1 MANVSNKYDPPA
13 QTASNTVLFEMMM
26 HYKRRMEFAEEYG
39 AHQRKRAK
47 MIEEVW
53 GEEIQ
58 ERERQLDVMR
68 LEMRQLMA
76 ANRRGAEM
84 VVRKH
89 TAAMRLMTAAED
101 LFNAIDV
108 ADRLAPPA
116 ERWVI
121 DYVAMHK
128 QAVQQRANVA
138 FDLLIQEPGTD
149 EDRIEAAVADLVAN
163 EELEH
168 TGDTTEEETDSEEE
182 VEV

>member
-1 MANVSNKYDPPA
+1 MANVRNQYDPQP

-26 HYKRRMEFAEEYG
+26 HYKRRMEMAEAECE
-39 AHQRKRAK
+39 HQKKRARI
-47 MIEEVW
+47 IEEVW
-53 GEEIQ
+53 EEEIA
-58 ERERQLDVMR
+58 ERERQLE
-68 LEMRQLMA
+68 LAHIENRQLVR
-76 ANRRGAEM
+76 ANVRGAEM

-89 TAAMRLMTAAED
+89 TAAMRLMAAAED
-101 LFNAIDV
+101 LFNAVDV

-128 QAVQQRANVA
+128 QAVQQRANLA

-149 EDRIEAAVADLVAN
+149 EDRIEAAVADLVAH
-163 EELEH
+163 EALEH

-182 VEV
+182 IEV